1 MADCLPEARGAKK
14 AIMAPH
20 SADAARKYKPA
31 SKLLVLSLI
40 QPTTNG
46 PTKPPRLPVALI
58 NAIAP
63 AAAVPVRKSEIEH
76 LHSRIGIAK
85 TLSSPIPVVRA
96 KPDQIA
102 AISAKS
108 FPVGSLQAGAMA
120 WDTDK
125 SRRYLRLAAENDKR
139 AAATENARLKALFS
153 KMAVQ
158 YRDLADQMDD
168 PEIASVQAKQ
178 K

>member
-1 MADCLPEARGAKK
+1 MGRG
-14 AIMAPH
+14 
-20 SADAARKYKPA
+20 
-31 SKLLVLSLI
+31 
-40 QPTTNG
+40 
-46 PTKPPRLPVALI
+46 
-58 NAIAP
+58 
-63 AAAVPVRKSEIEH
+63 
-76 LHSRIGIAK
+76 
-85 TLSSPIPVVRA
+85 

>member
-1 MADCLPEARGAKK
+1 MPRYRASGATF
-14 AIMAPH
+14 IC
-20 SADAARKYKPA
+20 DALETDWLA
-31 SKLLVLSLI
+31 
-40 QPTTNG
+40 G
-46 PTKPPRLPVALI
+46 
-58 NAIAP
+58 
-63 AAAVPVRKSEIEH
+63 AAGFEH